1 MTLTVADIECWNPE
15 AIREV
20 FHAAT
25 SRGNIAVSAANSLA
39 TLPVFQTWGGEAADS
54 PKESIGQTRRDL
66 DAHGQEAFAVAS
78 AANAAADGDDRV
90 RGNLSKLKDE
100 AHSLGM
106 EIDPVTNTVVPAAG
120 SRMLPQEVML
130 KEIQLQPKLDA
141 IIADANHVDANL
153 ARAIDMADGSVP
165 IPGNPM
171 HTPPAP
177 DAQGDPPFTP
187 WEGPP
192 PAGHSAGTGYWAVDT
207 TKPSDTNAPLPV
219 PPSYH
224 SGAPCVRPDLLTGPS
239 SGALTVGGA
248 NPQSDEAFGADLQ
261 NAYKFRVSGT
271 QFSGITQMVQLSDG
285 KWYQAQW
292 QDYKYEMNKFPI
304 IQGTGQIPAV
314 SVPVGVFTN
323 DWTPVSASQVAF
335 ESTKYPGQT
344 LYLPNLTGGAPIKVI
359 DGAIGSTPVVPVM
372 TRGD

>member
-1 MTLTVADIECWNPE
+1 MTLTVAEIERWDPE

-25 SRGNIAVSAANSLA
+25 ARGNIAVSASSGLA
-39 TLPVFQTWGGEAADS
+39 SLPVFHTWGGEAAES
-54 PKESIGQTRRDL
+54 AKESIGQTRRDL

-78 AANAAADGDDRV
+78 AASAAADGVERV
-90 RGNLSKLKDE
+90 RGDLNKLKDE

-106 EIDPVTNTVVPAAG
+106 EIDPATNAVVPAPG

-130 KEIQLQPKLDA
+130 KQMQLQPKLDA

-165 IPGNPM
+165 IPGNPVP
-171 HTPPAP
+171 TPPAP
-177 DAQGDPPFTP
+177 DAQGDPPFTR
-187 WEGPP
+187 WDGPP
-192 PAGHSAGTGYWAVDT
+192 PAGHSDGTGYWAVDT
-207 TKPSDTNAPLPV
+207 TRPSDTNAPLPV
-219 PPSYH
+219 PPSYR
-224 SGAPCVRPDLLTGPS
+224 STAPCVRPDLLTGPS
-239 SGALTVGGA
+239 SGLLTVGGS

-271 QFSGITQMVQLSDG
+271 QFSGITQMVQLGDG

-292 QDYKYEMNKFPI
+292 QDYQYEMNKFPVL
-304 IQGTGQIPAV
+304 QGSGQIPAI
-314 SVPVGVFTN
+314 SVPVGMFTN
-323 DWTPVSASQVAF
+323 EWTPVSLSQIGV
-335 ESTKYPGQT
+335 ESAKYPGQT
-344 LYLPNLTGGAPIKVI
+344 LYLPNLTGGAPITVV
-359 DGAIGSTPVVPVM
+359 DGVIGSGSVVPVM